1 MLKLGRDFETL
12 SAEERHQLRMALK
25 KRRYTADFFRSLY
38 RKKREKRYFQAMAQL
53 QDSLG
58 HMNDIVM
65 TNHLLDRLSVARDR
79 QRASDR
85 LSAAAGIVARLAYA
99 QLEKFGA

>member
-1 MLKLGRDFETL
+1 
-12 SAEERHQLRMALK
+12 MALK

-38 RKKREKRYFQAMAQL
+38 RKKREKRYFHAMAQL

-65 TNHLLDRLSVARDR
+65 TDHLLDRLSVARDR

-85 LSAAAGIVARLAYA
+85 LSAAAGIVAGWHTHNASSSEHEAEANWREFSICDAFWVG
-99 QLEKFGA
+99 KR